1 MNFSTIHSTHTTP
14 KYNSYHR
21 CIHHIATTSAPARP
35 HEVYQLWPRDK
46 ALRPSLFRIEGSARR
61 WKERLLQ
68 VPSTS
73 LRPPNFQGEA
83 AGVFRSVSQPP
94 LACGGVGACRRRDHP
109 GPPRLVLSGSPSN
122 LGKAS
127 AWKHLRLCSEA
138 RGPFA
143 GNHLPRVGGRPS
155 QRSETHSIDKTR
167 RGQSRRQMIG
177 TRKIKM

>member
-109 GPPRLVLSGSPSN
+109 GPPRLVLSGPAIWARLQRGSIC
-122 LGKAS
+122 GFAV
-127 AWKHLRLCSEA
+127 KHEGPLRGITYQELEGA
-138 RGPFA
+138 RHKGLKRIA
-143 GNHLPRVGGRPS
+143 
-155 QRSETHSIDKTR
+155 
-167 RGQSRRQMIG
+167 
-177 TRKIKM
+177 